1 MARVRKRPLVMVIDD
16 EPSITGLF
24 TEILQAEGY
33 ATLTAATAEQG
44 LQILDRGTIPN
55 AVLLDLRMP
64 GAGGLGFLLS
74 LRAHPQRKEIPV
86 AVVTADTHLDDTT
99 ERAVHAM
106 GAQLCF
112 KPMTVQEVLS
122 LVEQLLESA
131 PNVPRR

>member
-1 MARVRKRPLVMVIDD
+1 MARVGKPPLVMVIDD

-44 LQILDRGTIPN
+44 LQIMDGGTLPN

-74 LRAHPQRKEIPV
+74 LRAHPERRQIPV

-112 KPMTVQEVLS
+112 KPMNVQEVLS
-122 LVEQLLESA
+122 LVEQLIGPA
-131 PNVPRR
+131 PRLPGQ

>member
-1 MARVRKRPLVMVIDD
+1 MATVRTRPLVMVIDD

-24 TEILQAEGY
+24 SEILQSEGY

-44 LQILDRGTIPN
+44 LQMMDRGSIPN

-74 LRAHPQRKEIPV
+74 LRAHPQRRQIPV

-112 KPMTVQEVLS
+112 KPMTVQEIVA
-122 LVEQLLESA
+122 LVERLIGS
-131 PNVPRR
+131 VPH

>member
-1 MARVRKRPLVMVIDD
+1 MAWVGKPPLVMVIDD

-74 LRAHPQRKEIPV
+74 LRAHPQRSQIPV

-112 KPMTVQEVLS
+112 KPMNVEEVLS
-122 LVEQLLESA
+122 LVEQLIGPA
-131 PNVPRR
+131 PRLPGR

>member
-1 MARVRKRPLVMVIDD
+1 MVIDD
-16 EPSITGLF
+16 EPSITDLF
-24 TEILQAEGY
+24 TEILRAEGY

-74 LRAHPQRKEIPV
+74 LRAHPQRKQIPV

-106 GAQLCF
+106 GAQLYF
-112 KPMTVQEVLS
+112 KPMNVQEIVS
-122 LVEQLLESA
+122 LVEQLIGPPPSLS
-131 PNVPRR
+131 RR